1 MNVVP
6 AVVEVIDRFGRIP
19 HRRRVYLKKCYT
31 PDVDA
36 SGFDSRAHVEL
47 TYLEERLGE
56 LDPDQCDVSSSAGV
70 LKLELKDG
78 TRVVINSHRAAGQI
92 WMAAVAT
99 AWHFDPLDDGRWV
112 ASRTGDELRATL
124 VTLVREHG
132 GLDVAL

>member
-1 MNVVP
+1 M
-6 AVVEVIDRFGRIP
+6 D
-19 HRRRVYLKKCYT
+19 T
-31 PDVDA
+31 
-36 SGFDSRAHVEL
+36 SGFDSRAHAEL

-56 LDPDQCDVSSSAGV
+56 LDPDQCDASSSAGV
-70 LKLELKDG
+70 LKLELRDG

-99 AWHFDPLDDGRWV
+99 AWHFDPLEDGRWV

-124 VTLVREHG
+124 VTLVRDHG